1 MNWILKLKQIS
12 YCIQIHDCIYSY
24 RAVSSRCA
32 CSAGSLHPCST
43 LRCVCGRGLLYLN
56 ILIVDYILCYDIMA
70 TSIQGASLYIAP
82 MESRNAQHANN
93 ELFFKFLWSYPK
105 HVSGINQRIVYAGLH
120 NIIGEE
126 CIIWLYT
133 CIYTS
138 CGRLVL
144 H

>member
-1 MNWILKLKQIS
+1 MNWIIKAIF
-12 YCIQIHDCIYSY
+12 YCIHDCMY
-24 RAVSSRCA
+24 RAVSSQCA

-56 ILIVDYILCYDIMA
+56 ILIFDYILCYDIMA
-70 TSIQGASLYIAP
+70 TSIQGTSLYIAP
-82 MESRNAQHANN
+82 LESRNAQHANN
-93 ELFFKFLWSYPK
+93 ELFCKFLWSYPK

-120 NIIGEE
+120 NIIIIGEE